1 MGDCLNFS
9 YYYNKLIYV
18 VNQFIVDASMMAN
31 VRMVWI
37 PIRVVAM
44 RAILAP
50 HASAVLATAPV

>member
-37 PIRVVAM
+37 PIHVVAM
-44 RAILAP
+44 RAIPAP
-50 HASAVLATAPV
+50 HASAVLVMAPV